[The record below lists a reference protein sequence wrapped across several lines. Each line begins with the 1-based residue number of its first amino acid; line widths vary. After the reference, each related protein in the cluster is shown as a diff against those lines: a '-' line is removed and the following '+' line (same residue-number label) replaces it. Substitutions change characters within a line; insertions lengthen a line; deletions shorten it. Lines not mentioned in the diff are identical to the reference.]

1 MDVPIDGFLYEF
13 VVRTYSNSWAIL
25 TLTFEGAEYNFHG
38 AATPLYFSPTSLFCI
53 NDKNPIRRAVVW
65 LITWKWFDRVV
76 TIVIIIN
83 SVLLAIRDYTDRLE
97 GPDYVSEWNNRLDE
111 IGKILSIIFMV
122 ECILKIV
129 GMGFIFHK
137 TSYL

>member
-1 MDVPIDGFLYEF
+1 MREE
-13 VVRTYSNSWAIL
+13 IL
-25 TLTFEGAEYNFHG
+25 KEQNEVAKTAALTFEGAEYNFHG
-38 AATPLYFSPTSLFCI
+38 EPTYFSPTSLFCLSEQ
-53 NDKNPIRRAVVW
+53 NVIRRRIVW
-65 LITWKWFDRVV
+65 LITWAWFDRVI
-76 TIVIIIN
+76 TIVIVIN

-97 GPDYVSEWNNRLDE
+97 GPEYASPWNDRLDE

-122 ECILKIV
+122 ECVLKIV